1 MKLCAPQQIDERIAL
16 MRRSKS
22 EYFRDD
28 TQNLRDDTDVDPPA
42 RPLAQL
48 AAMQNDFAESYAD
61 EQREA
66 AAGADRAACHT
77 ARTTAS
83 SRDRSSGGPNTF
95 EARVREML
103 KTVTIKDHGWTVGKL
118 SRTFQEFTG
127 CEEEYKWWIAEG
139 FGTAKEA
146 FLHIPELLTK
156 KEKGSWFTKT
166 KKGASTARVGEKKV
180 LTKVAVRMRETPLTS
195 LPAATPAALRALFAE
210 CLQDLARDQKAA
222 VEAAAK
228 KASADAEAI
237 AIAAAKVE
245 VATAEA
251 KKAAR
256 EAAVVIAAARRQSA
270 GDASIAAAKVEA
282 AKSEAQVARLAVAK
296 AERKVAVTAAAAVAE
311 VKKRKMAEAE
321 TAATKQRMDHEVLCR
336 AAAEAETMSACHTA
350 QRHYVAKAKAET
362 AATKVL
368 HAKVE
373 AAGSEVQAARLAT
386 AQAER
391 KVAEAKAE
399 TAATKASFC
408 SQWEWQ
414 ENNSSW
420 LPYSPADSNAL
431 SDAFRLFQYQG
442 GTSVCSL
449 SPRYSIDFATLQQTR
464 IETGNRRLV
473 RRQQSQ
479 FEAASVAGAPKGG
492 ASSVLA
498 WAPTTKVTQLG
509 GGATKRSLTSASA
522 SSYARESLEW
532 NMAVGQFTRLSGG
545 AATTVIGVDVYAC
558 PAVTTAYE
566 AQKAAFA
573 TSGTPTGEIW
583 IFHGTSPANVQAI
596 MTGGFKVGGRDL
608 GVPVANGTAHGAG
621 VYSAKGPG
629 TPMGYT
635 KGGKEIILARAMQG
649 KIGARERSDCWEPCR
664 DWAIFRDGKQLLP
677 TYVVHFR

>member
-1 MKLCAPQQIDERIAL
+1 MAKAKAETAATKAL
-16 MRRSKS
+16 EK
-22 EYFRDD
+22 
-28 TQNLRDDTDVDPPA
+28 
-42 RPLAQL
+42 
-48 AAMQNDFAESYAD
+48 
-61 EQREA
+61 
-66 AAGADRAACHT
+66 
-77 ARTTAS
+77 
-83 SRDRSSGGPNTF
+83 
-95 EARVREML
+95 VREL
-103 KTVTIKDHGWTVGKL
+103 
-118 SRTFQEFTG
+118 
-127 CEEEYKWWIAEG
+127 
-139 FGTAKEA
+139 
-146 FLHIPELLTK
+146 
-156 KEKGSWFTKT
+156 EKVRKVS
-166 KKGASTARVGEKKV
+166 EK
-180 LTKVAVRMRETPLTS
+180 R
-195 LPAATPAALRALFAE
+195 
-210 CLQDLARDQKAA
+210 
-222 VEAAAK
+222 
-228 KASADAEAI
+228 
-237 AIAAAKVE
+237 IAAAE
-245 VATAEA
+245 MA
-251 KKAAR
+251 
-256 EAAVVIAAARRQSA
+256 AAV
-270 GDASIAAAKVEA
+270 GASIAHAKVEE
-282 AKSEAQVARLAVAK
+282 AK
-296 AERKVAVTAAAAVAE
+296 RKVAATAAAAVAE

-321 TAATKQRMDHEVLCR
+321 TAATKQRI
-336 AAAEAETMSACHTA
+336 AETISACHTA

-583 IFHGTSPANVQAI
+583 IFHGTAPANVQAI

-649 KIGARERSDCWEPCR
+649 KIGARERSDCWEPHR

-677 TYVVHFR
+677 TYVVHFC